1 MATKAK
7 KKNPRW
13 IVVLEDSWANDLDP
27 DRGGKAT
34 KAELLDMLDDMFGF
48 NVIKVSK
55 QAEAK

>member
-13 IVVLEDSWANDLDP
+13 IVVLEDSWANDP

-55 QAEAK
+55 QADAK